1 LIRGWPLAALILLL
15 AACAKT
21 PTTAGPAPG
30 PTEGPIRILAKS
42 LSLNPK
48 NPAQDRVGDFV
59 FAGGL
64 QLSSPDTSLLGG
76 FSDIKVDRTGNL
88 VSESDEGSLL
98 HAHIVLDAMGRLVG
112 LDHATIVR
120 LKGEGG
126 QVLPD
131 KAEADAEGVALWPNG
146 DLMIS
151 FERDHR
157 IWIYPA
163 AGGAPRV
170 APRPTESMPANAGME
185 GLALAPSR
193 GVDAYWVG
201 VENGDIFLCHLA
213 TDCQQVVDY
222 PYPPSGWRLPALGET
237 PAGEF
242 VLMHTTWDP
251 FLGNRIAL
259 SIWPK
264 TPVKGGRPID
274 TLSLARPLTVDNF
287 EGVAVVPGPR
297 GGDRF
302 YMISDD
308 NFSDRQRTLLLAFDR
323 VPAVSAKP

>member
-1 LIRGWPLAALILLL
+1 LIRGWPLTALIIFL

-21 PTTAGPAPG
+21 PTTAGPAARPA
-30 PTEGPIRILAKS
+30 EGPLLIHAKS
-42 LSLNPK
+42 LPLNPK
-48 NPAQDRVGDFV
+48 DPAQSRVGDFV
-59 FAGGL
+59 YAGGI
-64 QLSSPDTSLLGG
+64 QLTTTDTSLLGG
-76 FSDIKVDRTGNL
+76 LSDIKVDRGGNL

-98 HAHIVLDAMGRLVG
+98 RAHIVLDATGRLVG

-146 DLMIS
+146 DLMVS

-163 AGGAPRV
+163 AGGAPRT
-170 APRPTESMPANAGME
+170 APRPSETMPSNAGME

-193 GVDAYWVG
+193 GADAYWVG

-213 TDCQQVVDY
+213 TDCEQVVDY
-222 PYPPSGWRLPALGET
+222 PYPPPGWRLPALGET

-242 VLMHTTWDP
+242 VLMHTAWDP
-251 FLGNRIAL
+251 VRGNRIAI

-264 TPVKGGRPID
+264 TPVKGGHAID
-274 TLSLARPLTVDNF
+274 MLHLAFPLTVDNF